1 MRLLALNPNTSAE
14 VTGAFVAEAMRIA
27 PPGVTIEGVNGGFG
41 ARIVTTEAENLIA
54 GHAALELA
62 AVHALGCDGVILAI
76 SFDTALRALSELL
89 PVPVTGLTEAALAA
103 AGEAPVGVVIFG
115 ASSWPLYRRLLE
127 GYGHAP
133 VAWEVIEFATRAEY
147 LNAEARD
154 DAVLAAVDRLAKAG
168 AGAAVILGA
177 AVVGMAARL
186 APRASIPVSD
196 GAAAVALSVARVTG
210 GAPLPSRPVPIA
222 ETIGL
227 SPALTRLI
235 AGDLPA

>member
-14 VTGAFVAEAMRIA
+14 VTEAFVAEALRIA
-27 PPGVTIEGVNGGFG
+27 PPGVSVEGVTGGFG

-54 GHAALELA
+54 AHAALELA
-62 AVHALGCDGVILAI
+62 ARHAEGVDGMILAI

-103 AGEAPVGVVIFG
+103 AGDAPVGVVIFG
-115 ASSWPLYRRLLE
+115 ASSLPLYQHLLD
-127 GYGHAP
+127 GYGYAP

-147 LNAEARD
+147 LIAEARD
-154 DAVLAAVDRLAKAG
+154 EAVLAAVERLAEAG

-177 AVVGMAARL
+177 AIVGMAARL
-186 APRASIPVSD
+186 APRVAIPVSD
-196 GAAAVALSVARVTG
+196 GAAAVALSVERVAK
-210 GAPLPSRPVPIA
+210 GAALPTRPTPIA

-235 AGDLPA
+235 AGDVPS